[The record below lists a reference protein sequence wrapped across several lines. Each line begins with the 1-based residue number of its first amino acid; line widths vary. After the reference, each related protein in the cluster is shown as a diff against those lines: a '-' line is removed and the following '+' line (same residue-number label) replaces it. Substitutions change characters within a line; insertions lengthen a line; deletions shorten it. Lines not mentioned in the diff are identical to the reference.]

1 MGVYTIEDFAGFSPA
16 AIPASVLT
24 ILSNLENELK
34 RHAVSEPHV
43 PHHYVSH
50 HHGNN
55 TNNNNN
61 HPHHTKRQAPA
72 PIVRSKSSAPRKN
85 AASVSA
91 SDWDALRSFKPTKK
105 PEAADGPDKNI
116 NDIRMMLN
124 KITQKTYETLKTGVI
139 NGIGECLN
147 TYSDDATMSK
157 LSKHFFD
164 IVARDRFLTDIYVDL
179 YLALIAF
186 FPAFDDHFK
195 QRVEVYRATIDTM
208 KYADP
213 EKDYDAYCD
222 YVKVNDQRKAMTLFI
237 IQLFKRDHVPASSM
251 LDLMKFLL
259 DKTTENRGLAGR
271 TNEVDEITENFY
283 LTYLHC
289 GCLLDQEDEW
299 RGSIIPAIREFASM
313 QMGAYPS
320 VSSRALLKYQDM
332 EESIEAE
339 EGDEE
344 F

>member
-1 MGVYTIEDFAGFSPA
+1 MGVYTLEDFAGFSPA

-34 RHAVSEPHV
+34 RHAASEPQ
-43 PHHYVSH
+43 VSHH

-55 TNNNNN
+55 NN
-61 HPHHTKRQAPA
+61 HQQQQQQQSHHHAKRQAPA
-72 PIVRSKSSAPRKN
+72 PIVRKPRKN
-85 AASVSA
+85 TTSVSA
-91 SDWDALRSFKPTKK
+91 SDWEALRNFKPTKK
-105 PEAADGPDKNI
+105 PEAAEGSDKII
-116 NDIRMMLN
+116 NDIRMTLN
-124 KITQKTYETLKTGVI
+124 KITQKTYETLKTSVI

-147 TYSDDATMSK
+147 AYSDDATMSK

-213 EKDYDAYCD
+213 EQDYDAYCD

-237 IQLFKRDHVPASSM
+237 IQLFKRDHVPATSM

-332 EESIEAE
+332 AESIDM

-344 F
+344 DEF